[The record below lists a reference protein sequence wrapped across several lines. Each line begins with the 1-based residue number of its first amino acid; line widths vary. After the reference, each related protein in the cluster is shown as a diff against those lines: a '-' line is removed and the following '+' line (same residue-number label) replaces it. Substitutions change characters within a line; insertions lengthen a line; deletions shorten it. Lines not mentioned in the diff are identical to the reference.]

1 MLMYEVFIDD
11 VRVLYD
17 NVCDPSKAHDAGG
30 CSYAAMNG
38 KIIYEEVHYTA
49 TLPEADIGDHTLSIC
64 ATYVSNAEDH
74 DDFLVDDVSVL
85 GPWVLE

>member
-11 VRVLYD
+11 VRVLSD

-30 CSYAAMNG
+30 CNYAAMNG